1 MNGTSPEIKNHS
13 TNELPFI
20 RPTTPPARP
29 KNSMITIRPMPA
41 MGRPSPD
48 ERLDCPE
55 HGDHHDLRG
64 CGRSEHAHMIGPL
77 AKAHIGPGYKVPQA
91 ACAARPASSNAV
103 RVR

>member
-29 KNSMITIRPMPA
+29 KNSMITIRPMPD

-55 HGDHHDLRG
+55 HGDHRG
-64 CGRSEHAHMIGPL
+64 DHYGR
-77 AKAHIGPGYKVPQA
+77 PQDRLDDA
-91 ACAARPASSNAV
+91 DDDVDRERCRPDQDQSCNRPAQN
-103 RVR
+103 RRTGT